1 MNEMRKGRIISL
13 VARSVLFALILGLGT
28 LAALVADETAGL
40 ASTDLSGV
48 AVQAMATSADG
59 ALYASLAGGPQ
70 PAGIYRSD
78 DEGRTWQRVSSG
90 PGLAVHYL
98 AVQSA
103 ASWGSVLYA
112 ATAGDA
118 QAGSL
123 WLSYDGGRTWYA
135 SQVDLPTDSY
145 ITVRANGGEPKYVP
159 AQTSMTPR
167 SLLQALSLTTNGAV
181 EFWLNGAKI
190 DWDGIVPIG
199 AVMTIVG
206 SVKGGAF

>member
-1 MNEMRKGRIISL
+1 MSDFEEL
-13 VARSVLFALILGLGT
+13 PE
-28 LAALVADETAGL
+28 D
-40 ASTDLSGV
+40 GV
-48 AVQAMATSADG
+48 AEEVENTEETTAEQTSDELADFVG
-59 ALYASLAGGPQ
+59 QTEA
-70 PAGIYRSD
+70 
-78 DEGRTWQRVSSG
+78 
-90 PGLAVHYL
+90 
-98 AVQSA
+98 
-103 ASWGSVLYA
+103 
-112 ATAGDA
+112 
-118 QAGSL
+118 
-123 WLSYDGGRTWYA
+123 
-135 SQVDLPTDSY
+135 QVDLPTDSY